1 MYRIIAALLSFILI
15 TAPVLTAGA
24 QSTRYRIPTGAEDQ
38 DLGPAPSFKGGER
51 QPGQQYPV
59 PGQAGGGIQIPAG
72 AGGMVGGGAGTTM
85 GEAAMMSMGY
95 QVHVLGEVMKPGTY
109 KVAASDRVSE
119 VIQRAGGLAQ
129 NGSERNIEIR
139 RKGGGTTHV
148 DLLAFKLFGKL
159 DQNPY
164 VTDND
169 VIFVPLRK
177 NVIQV
182 VGAVKRPD
190 YYELKSEK
198 TLDDVVELAG
208 GFNAATA
215 MKEPVRVIRFENGEK
230 KVDEIPI
237 EKEAMKEFP
246 ILNGDVVVIPNIVTK
261 GTKFDYNVA
270 SIPGD
275 QVFYPSYE
283 DRVFVLGGVAFPGA
297 YPFSPYYTLN
307 QYITLAGG
315 LTERGKPKYR
325 VTAIDGKSH
334 GAKPDARVNPGD
346 TIVVKESWMSPASWM
361 SFALGVASFG
371 LSASATIIAIRK

>member
-1 MYRIIAALLSFILI
+1 MRCVVAVVLTIAMVV
-15 TAPVLTAGA
+15 TAPMSVMA
-24 QSTRYRIPTGAEDQ
+24 QASRYRVPTQSDEINMGPPPSFRGGTRQ
-38 DLGPAPSFKGGER
+38 GPAQQPYPTQGG
-51 QPGQQYPV
+51 V
-59 PGQAGGGIQIPAG
+59 PQLPAG
-72 AGGMVGGGAGTTM
+72 IPSGGGAAGGTTM
-85 GEAAMMSMGY
+85 GEATMISMGY

-109 KVAASDRVSE
+109 RVVASDRVSE

-129 NGSERNIEIR
+129 NGSERNIELR
-139 RKGGGTTHV
+139 RKGGGVTHI
-148 DLLAFKLFGKL
+148 DLLAFKLFGRL

-169 VIFVPLRK
+169 TIYVPLRK

-190 YYELKSEK
+190 FYELKNEK
-198 TLDDVVELAG
+198 TLSEIIELAG

-215 MKEPVRVIRFENGEK
+215 MKDPIRVIRFENGEK
-230 KVDEIPI
+230 EVDEVSID
-237 EKEAMKEFP
+237 KQAMNDFS
-246 ILNGDVVVIPNIVTK
+246 IINGDVIVVPNIVTK
-261 GTKFDYNVA
+261 NTKFDYNVA

-297 YPFSPYYTLN
+297 YEFSPYYNVN

-315 LTERGKPKYR
+315 LNDRGKNNYR
-325 VTAIDGKSH
+325 ITSLDGKSH
-334 GAKPDARVNPGD
+334 KAKPGERVNPGD
-346 TIVVKESWMSPASWM
+346 TIMVKQSWMSAATWM
-361 SFALGVASFG
+361 SFILGVASFG

>member
-1 MYRIIAALLSFILI
+1 MKKLALFLAVIMVTSM
-15 TAPVLTAGA
+15 PLTAVGQA
-24 QSTRYRIPTGAEDQ
+24 SRYRVPTQAEEIN
-38 DLGPAPSFKGGER
+38 LGPAPSFRSGR
-51 QPGQQYPV
+51 PGSSGAGVQYPSQQTM
-59 PGQAGGGIQIPAG
+59 PQLPQSLT
-72 AGGMVGGGAGTTM
+72 GGGAGTTM
-85 GEAAMMSMGY
+85 GETMMTSMGY

-109 KVAASDRVSE
+109 RVAASDRVSE
-119 VIQRAGGLAQ
+119 VISRAGGLAV

-139 RKGGGTTHV
+139 RRGGGVTHV
-148 DLLAFKLFGKL
+148 DLLAFKLFGRL

-169 VIFVPLRK
+169 TVFVPLRK
-177 NVIQV
+177 DVIQV
-182 VGAVKRPD
+182 VGAVKRPEF
-190 YYELKSEK
+190 YELKNEK
-198 TLDDVVELAG
+198 TLSQVLELAG

-215 MKEPVRVIRFENGEK
+215 MQEPIRIIRFKEGVKSIEE
-230 KVDEIPI
+230 VPI
-237 EKEAMKEFP
+237 ENETMKKFD
-246 ILNGDVVVIPNIVTK
+246 ILNGDVVVVPNIVTK

-297 YPFSPYYTLN
+297 YEFSPYYTVS

-315 LTERGKPKYR
+315 LNERGKTKYK
-325 VTAIDGKSH
+325 VITIEGKTKKV
-334 GAKPDARVNPGD
+334 KPNDRVNPGD
-346 TIVVKESWMSPASWM
+346 TIAVKQSWMSPASWM